1 MHICTSFA
9 PLCLIHCMR
18 VCVCV
23 ALHLADSIGELEAK
37 VVATLVVVAVVYC
50 FNFSFARSP
59 PNISPKRKKE
69 KNKWVQVEEGKGDAK
84 EKNFWNSSLS
94 RLARISVQPASCGI
108 LYLYLYSFLH
118 SICRIC
124 IFIHVRVLCEC
135 SPIVVPVVSASVFSC
150 LLFTKHAA
158 SSDILILLSSCV

>member
-9 PLCLIHCMR
+9 PLCLIHCVR

-37 VVATLVVVAVVYC
+37 VVAALVVVVAVVYC

-69 KNKWVQVEEGKGDAK
+69 KNKWVQVEEGKERRERK
-84 EKNFWNSSLS
+84 EFLEQFSFTFSAYFCTTCKLRHFV
-94 RLARISVQPASCGI
+94 SVSVFVSALYMP
-108 LYLYLYSFLH
+108 YLYLYPRP
-118 SICRIC
+118 CV
-124 IFIHVRVLCEC
+124 VRV
-135 SPIVVPVVSASVFSC
+135 
-150 LLFTKHAA
+150 
-158 SSDILILLSSCV
+158 